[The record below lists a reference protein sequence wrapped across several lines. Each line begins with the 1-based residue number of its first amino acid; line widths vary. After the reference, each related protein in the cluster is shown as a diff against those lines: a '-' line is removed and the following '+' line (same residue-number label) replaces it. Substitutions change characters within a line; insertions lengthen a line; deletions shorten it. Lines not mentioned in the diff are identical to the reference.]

1 MFQGGAKVLSTL
13 KKEKVKGSFFLTGNF
28 LRMPEHEAITKDIIK
43 AGHYV
48 GGHSDKH
55 LLYANWDKRDS
66 LIITQEELQKDIIDN
81 AIELEKFGVTKENS
95 LWFIPPY
102 EYYNTE
108 SVNLTEN
115 LGYKVLNYTSGTAT
129 PADYT
134 LPSMS
139 SYQSSQQLID
149 KLYAFEK
156 AQGLNGAVILIHP
169 GVQDSRTDKLYNRL
183 GEIIITLKKKGYK
196 FKSLNEL

>member
-1 MFQGGAKVLSTL
+1 
-13 KKEKVKGSFFLTGNF
+13 
-28 LRMPEHEAITKDIIK
+28 
-43 AGHYV
+43 
-48 GGHSDKH
+48 
-55 LLYANWDKRDS
+55 
-66 LIITQEELQKDIIDN
+66 
-81 AIELEKFGVTKENS
+81 
-95 LWFIPPY
+95 
-102 EYYNTE
+102 
-108 SVNLTEN
+108 
-115 LGYKVLNYTSGTAT
+115 
-129 PADYT
+129 
-134 LPSMS
+134 MS